1 MNTDACGLLVA
12 ERGVF
17 VLFGTAAVKT
27 LVVDGAVFM
36 VEEEELV
43 GFGVCGG
50 LRHGNIDLLVVI
62 L

>member
-1 MNTDACGLLVA
+1 MNTDACCLLVA

-17 VLFGTAAVKT
+17 VLFGTAAVET

-36 VEEEELV
+36 VEEDELV
-43 GFGVCGG
+43 VFGVGGG
-50 LRHGNIDLLVVI
+50 LRHGNIYFLVVI